1 MPSFLTHCLFAED
14 VLGLIEDERT
24 KEKIKDRMA
33 LYYLGAQGPDI
44 FFYYKAKPWV
54 RYDGVEKLGHL
65 MHDDKT
71 ADFFISS
78 LDYIKKIRDA
88 GNTDKFCA
96 YSDLLA
102 YIAGY
107 LCHFALDLTAH
118 PLIHYRAGI
127 DTQKNKETH
136 RYHNYHKLLESTI
149 DTCMLDIKK
158 RVQAYKYKSFILIED
173 SKKYTGCIGS
183 FYTEL
188 IQKVYGIEISGQQ
201 AAAAVNDMIEI
212 LKIFYDPYGLKRI
225 FFRLFE
231 FLINKKGEI
240 TTAMHPRQ
248 LSSKI
253 DYLNLNHEIY
263 FHPCSKDI
271 KSSKSFIDLYG
282 EALLLAAKFINAGI
296 NYIMDKETLPNL
308 KSILPDISYST
319 GQKCGTDKDLVYF
332 DSIFERK

>member
-14 VLGLIEDERT
+14 VLGLIEDERA

-54 RYDGVEKLGHL
+54 KYDGVEKLGHL

-71 ADFFISS
+71 ADFFINS
-78 LDYIKKIRDA
+78 LDYIKKI
-88 GNTDKFCA
+88 GKSGYTDKYCA

-107 LCHFALDLTAH
+107 LCHFALDQSAH

-136 RYHNYHKLLESTI
+136 RYHNYHKLLESAI
-149 DTCMLDIKK
+149 DAYMLEFKK
-158 RVQAYKYKSFILIED
+158 NVQAYKYKSYRLIED
-173 SKKYTGCIGS
+173 SKHFTECIGN
-183 FYTEL
+183 FYAEV
-188 IQKVYGIEISGQQ
+188 IKKVYGIKISGNQ
-201 AAAAVNDMIEI
+201 AATAVTDMIEI
-212 LKIFYDPYGLKRI
+212 LKIFYDPLGIRRV
-225 FFRLFE
+225 FFRCFE
-231 FLINKKGEI
+231 FLMNKKGEI
-240 TTAMHPRQ
+240 TTAMHPRK
-248 LSSKI
+248 LNSKI
-253 DYLNLNHEIY
+253 DYLNLNHEINL
-263 FHPCSKDI
+263 HPCSKYI

-282 EALLLAAKFINAGI
+282 EALLLAAKFINAATG
-296 NYIMDKETLPNL
+296 YIRDKETLPNL
-308 KSILPDISYST
+308 KSVLPDVSYST
-319 GQKCGTDKDLVYF
+319 GLKCGTDKDLFYF